1 MFIAFTLRSGYQKLW
16 ALSRFEAAVTTSC
29 FGLLLLPISLA
40 SLFLARRVLP
50 ARLLTEAREA
60 AAFRAVVAAEWI
72 RRVQPPRPAQRRL
85 WDLHARSAVA
95 VAPNCNAA
103 SVVHRGAR

>member
-16 ALSRFEAAVTTSC
+16 ALSRFETAVTISC
-29 FGLLLLPISLA
+29 FSLLLLPIAFS

-72 RRVQPPRPAQRRL
+72 RRAPPLQPAKRGHGTR
-85 WDLHARSAVA
+85 ARVA
-95 VAPNCNAA
+95 G
-103 SVVHRGAR
+103 RI